1 MTWRVYNDAKSSC
14 FLAFHATCAR
24 KEKLLLPMKSA
35 HGAELVT
42 DLLLRTP
49 SSGMF
54 DDIYRE
60 NLANMKSRKSS
71 KSCGLLL

>member
-1 MTWRVYNDAKSSC
+1 M
-14 FLAFHATCAR
+14 
-24 KEKLLLPMKSA
+24 
-35 HGAELVT
+35 ELNRCDS

-54 DDIYRE
+54 DHIYRE
-60 NLANMKSRKSS
+60 NFANMKSRKSG